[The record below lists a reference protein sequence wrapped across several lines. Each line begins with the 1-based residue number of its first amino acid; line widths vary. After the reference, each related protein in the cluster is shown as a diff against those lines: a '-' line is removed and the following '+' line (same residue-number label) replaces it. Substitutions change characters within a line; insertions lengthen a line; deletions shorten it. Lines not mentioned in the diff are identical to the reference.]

1 MSICEADVVLINS
14 LEENSEYVLSLEMK
28 DSNGETTIV
37 ESILQATAA
46 IGPFVGYEIRV
57 FFKRLKNDFLIF
69 SSSNFRAPR
78 ILKVPEDT
86 QPGSLIESFL
96 IRENTEVY
104 R

>member
-57 FFKRLKNDFLIF
+57 FFKNLKNDFLVF
-69 SSSNFRAPR
+69 F
-78 ILKVPEDT
+78 L
-86 QPGSLIESFL
+86 LISELQEF
-96 IRENTEVY
+96 
-104 R
+104 

>member
-57 FFKRLKNDFLIF
+57 FLR
-69 SSSNFRAPR
+69 
-78 ILKVPEDT
+78 V
-86 QPGSLIESFL
+86 
-96 IRENTEVY
+96 
-104 R
+104 

>member
-46 IGPFVGYEIRV
+46 IGPFVGYEIRG
-57 FFKRLKNDFLIF
+57 FFFSNLKNDFLSF
-69 SSSNFRAPR
+69 F
-78 ILKVPEDT
+78 L
-86 QPGSLIESFL
+86 LISELQEF
-96 IRENTEVY
+96 
-104 R
+104 